1 MIRTLIIEDEP
12 AVRKELEWLLAQEK
26 EFNYIGSATNVKDA
40 VVLIN
45 ATAPELILMDIQLT
59 DGTAFDIL
67 DLIPEISFRII
78 FITAYNHFAVK
89 AIKYGALDYLLKPL
103 DENEL
108 ISALH
113 RMAREGEDALE
124 TQKKQLHI
132 LKSGLAQNQ
141 NDLEN
146 RIVLHTLEYLQ
157 ILQLKDIIYCQSDG
171 GYTHFFLSEDRN
183 IIISKPLKFYDELLP
198 DKWFLR
204 PHQSYL
210 VNVRYVDKFLKSGT
224 ILLKDKTEIPVS
236 SRRKEL
242 IINQINQIA

>member
-1 MIRTLIIEDEP
+1 
-12 AVRKELEWLLAQEK
+12 
-26 EFNYIGSATNVKDA
+26 
-40 VVLIN
+40 
-45 ATAPELILMDIQLT
+45 MDIQLT

-67 DLIPEISFRII
+67 DLIAEVSFRII

-108 ISALH
+108 MSALQ
-113 RMAREGEDALE
+113 RIAKDGDDALE
-124 TQKKQLHI
+124 SQKKQLQI
-132 LKSGLAQNQ
+132 LKSGLAPNQ

-157 ILQLKDIIYCQSDG
+157 ILKLKDIIYCQSDG
-171 GYTHFFLSEDRN
+171 GYTHFFLSGDRN

-210 VNVRYVDKFLKSGT
+210 VNVLYVDKFLKSGT
-224 ILLKDKTEIPVS
+224 ILLKDSTEIPVS
-236 SRRKEL
+236 SRRKEH